1 MYDIF
6 CFSFSFS
13 LFLALICAYLVVVM
27 GMLYDVCM

>member
-13 LFLALICAYLVVVM
+13 LFLALICAYLVVM